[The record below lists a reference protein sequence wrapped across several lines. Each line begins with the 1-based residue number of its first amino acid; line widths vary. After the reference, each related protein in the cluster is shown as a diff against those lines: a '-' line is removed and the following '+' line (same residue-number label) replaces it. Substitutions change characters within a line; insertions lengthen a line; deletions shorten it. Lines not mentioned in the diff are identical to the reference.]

1 MKIIGNRETAKY
13 LVMLAPN
20 HRKVNNKFYSK
31 SSNDFTWNMTKTE
44 TFNITPYKINELK
57 KYHQKDYDLLYVPKF
72 NEILNNEK
80 LMAIREAYYSHKNE
94 DDITD
99 INSFLDNLLSEKYE
113 PKERVFNE
121 KTSITK

>member
-31 SSNDFTWNMTKTE
+31 DLQDFTWSMTKAE
-44 TFNITPYKINELK
+44 TFNITPYKIEELK
-57 KYHQKDYDLLYVPKF
+57 KYYQKDCNLLYVPGF

-80 LMAIREAYYSHKNE
+80 LMQIREAYYSNKDE
-94 DDITD
+94 VTITD
-99 INSFLDNLLSEKYE
+99 INSFLDNLLIEKYK
-113 PKERVFNE
+113 PKERNF
-121 KTSITK
+121 

>member
-31 SSNDFTWNMTKTE
+31 DLQDFTWNMTKAE
-44 TFNITPYKINELK
+44 TFNITPYKIEELK
-57 KYHQKDYDLLYVPKF
+57 KCYQKHCDLLYVPRF

-80 LMAIREAYYSHKNE
+80 LMQIREAYYSNKNE
-94 DDITD
+94 EDIAN
-99 INSFLDNLLSEKYE
+99 INLFLDNLLTEKY
-113 PKERVFNE
+113 KKGILNE
-121 KTSITK
+121 KTSIIK

>member
-31 SSNDFTWNMTKTE
+31 DLQDFTWNMTKAE
-44 TFNITPYKINELK
+44 TFNITPYKIEDLK
-57 KYHQKDYDLLYVPKF
+57 KCYQKDCDLLYVPRF

-80 LMAIREAYYSHKNE
+80 LMEIRAAYYSNKNE
-94 DDITD
+94 KDITN
-99 INSFLDNLLSEKYE
+99 INSFLDNLLNEKY
-113 PKERVFNE
+113 KKGSFNE
-121 KTSITK
+121 KTSITE